1 MKLRRA
7 SVNTRKKQFEL
18 VTRSGAVY
26 PMPFAKVDPRP
37 TVKDPIV
44 DFHVDPE
51 LANEGI
57 TYTLA
62 SGKEGAV
69 LVDHALDYNRDPK
82 YLADMALHMLTCG
95 AVARLKESE
104 MSMREV
110 ARRLRTSAP
119 QVYRLLDT
127 TNYSKSFAQMFAL
140 LQVLDCDIRIV
151 VKPRP
156 GSVRTKARS
165 RHRKA
170 A

>member
-1 MKLRRA
+1 VKLRRA
-7 SVNTRKKQFEL
+7 SLNTRKKQFEI
-18 VTRSGAVY
+18 VTRAGVVY

-37 TVKDPIV
+37 TVKDPVV
-44 DFHVDPE
+44 DFYVDPE

-57 TYTLA
+57 TYVLA

-69 LVDHALDYNRDPK
+69 LLDHCLDYNRDPK
-82 YLADMALHMLTCG
+82 YLADMALHVLTCD
-95 AVARLKESE
+95 AVERQKISGI
-104 MSMREV
+104 SMREL
-110 ARRLRTSAP
+110 ARRLGTSTP

-156 GSVRTKARS
+156 GAVKTKARS
-165 RHRKA
+165 RQRKA

>member
-1 MKLRRA
+1 
-7 SVNTRKKQFEL
+7 
-18 VTRSGAVY
+18 
-26 PMPFAKVDPRP
+26 MPSILSWCYLYD
-37 TVKDPIV
+37 
-44 DFHVDPE
+44 
-51 LANEGI
+51 
-57 TYTLA
+57 
-62 SGKEGAV
+62 
-69 LVDHALDYNRDPK
+69 RDPK
-82 YLADMALHMLTCG
+82 YLADMALHMLTCD
-95 AVARLKESE
+95 AVARLKKSE

-110 ARRLRTSAP
+110 ARRLETSAP

-165 RHRKA
+165 RHHKA